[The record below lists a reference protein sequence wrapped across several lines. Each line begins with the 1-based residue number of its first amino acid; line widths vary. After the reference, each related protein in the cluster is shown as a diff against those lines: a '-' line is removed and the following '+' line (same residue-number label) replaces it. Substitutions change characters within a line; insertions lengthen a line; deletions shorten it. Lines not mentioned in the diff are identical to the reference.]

1 MNYDGTNGTE
11 MDTSDSRK
19 RPLDGETDN
28 GVTKRSN
35 QGGVLHYGNTPGGSW
50 QTTSDAMQGQ
60 MGTGEGDASAT
71 DAGRD
76 NIHLKI
82 LVPSVAAGAII
93 GKGGE
98 TIAQIQKDAGARVK
112 MSKAN
117 DFYPGTTERICLIMG
132 SPEAVRQV
140 NNFIMEKIREKPESN
155 PTTPTKPDDAKNNFE
170 RHRQVI
176 EVKILIPN
184 STAGMIIG
192 KGGNFIK
199 QIKEESGAYVQIS
212 QKSKET
218 NLPERCVTVAGEI
231 DANMKAMD
239 LILQKIVEDPQSSS
253 CPNIS
258 YADYTGPVASA
269 NPTGSP
275 FANTPYQARSTDM
288 INNTAAAYPGQ
299 GFNFGTNGNNSYNG
313 MGGLA
318 GLNMTLSA
326 AAMGLGGPMA
336 AQALENLKMTLRGS
350 GYTEQ
355 ATEEISTAMNT
366 LANYGI
372 LGMGMG
378 GVNQMGANMTASS
391 LASMQGMQMA
401 GTTTGAAANT
411 SFGNATSQASS
422 MFGPVGSTS
431 TGQQQS
437 TSLFGSSSPSMA
449 GATDRYGSSSML
461 NDSFAQTPGYAASA
475 SAVTYPTQD
484 RSPGAVTV
492 NVNQNSFGL
501 GTGMYSPTDDKT
513 STKQEMEV
521 PENIV
526 GAILGPGGKGI
537 VEIQQY
543 TGTNIQISKKGVY
556 APGTHNRI
564 VCISGTVNNITR
576 AQYMIQQRIQ
586 QEEYKRAR
594 QATAR

>member
-1 MNYDGTNGTE
+1 MSYDGTNGTE

-35 QGGVLHYGNTPGGSW
+35 QGGVLHYGNTSNSTW
-50 QTTSDAMQGQ
+50 QTNSEVMQVTS
-60 MGTGEGDASAT
+60 EGDASVSDT
-71 DAGRD
+71 GRD

-98 TIAQIQKDAGARVK
+98 TIAQIQKEAGARVK

-132 SPEAVRQV
+132 APDAVRQV

-170 RHRQVI
+170 RHRQV
-176 EVKILIPN
+176 KILIPN

-192 KGGNFIK
+192 KGGNYIK

-218 NLPERCVTVAGEI
+218 NLPERCVTVAGEL

-275 FANTPYQARSTDM
+275 FANTPYQTRTTEM
-288 INNTAAAYPGQ
+288 MNNTTAAYPTQ
-299 GFNFGTNGNNSYNG
+299 GFNFGSNGNNSYNG
-313 MGGLA
+313 MGLA

-336 AQALENLKMTLRGS
+336 AQALENLKMTLRSS

-355 ATEEISTAMNT
+355 ATDEISTAMNT

-372 LGMGMG
+372 LGMGIG

-391 LASMQGMQMA
+391 LANMQGMQMA
-401 GTTTGAAANT
+401 GTSGGNT
-411 SFGNATSQASS
+411 SFGATTSQASS
-422 MFGPVGSTS
+422 MFGPVGSTT

-449 GATDRYGSSSML
+449 GAPDRYGSSPML
-461 NDSFAQTPGYAASA
+461 DTFTQTPGYAASA
-475 SAVTYPTQD
+475 SAVAYPPQD
-484 RSPGAVTV
+484 RSTGTVTV

-564 VCISGTVNNITR
+564 VCISGTVSNITR

>member
-1 MNYDGTNGTE
+1 MSYDGTNGTE

-35 QGGVLHYGNTPGGSW
+35 QGGVLHYGNTSSSTW
-50 QTTSDAMQGQ
+50 QTNSEVMQVTS
-60 MGTGEGDASAT
+60 EGDASVSDT
-71 DAGRD
+71 GRD

-98 TIAQIQKDAGARVK
+98 TIAQIQKEAGARVK

-132 SPEAVRQV
+132 APDAVRQV

-170 RHRQVI
+170 RHRQV
-176 EVKILIPN
+176 KILIPN

-192 KGGNFIK
+192 KGGNYIK

-218 NLPERCVTVAGEI
+218 NLPERCVTVAGEL

-275 FANTPYQARSTDM
+275 FANTPYQTRTTEM
-288 INNTAAAYPGQ
+288 MNNTTAAYPTQ
-299 GFNFGTNGNNSYNG
+299 GFNFGSNGNNSYNG
-313 MGGLA
+313 MGLA

-336 AQALENLKMTLRGS
+336 AQALENLKMTLRSS

-355 ATEEISTAMNT
+355 ATDEISTAMNT

-372 LGMGMG
+372 LGMGIG

-391 LASMQGMQMA
+391 LANMQGMQMA
-401 GTTTGAAANT
+401 GTSGGNT
-411 SFGNATSQASS
+411 SFGATTSQASS
-422 MFGPVGSTS
+422 MFGPVGSTT

-449 GATDRYGSSSML
+449 GAPDRYGSSPML
-461 NDSFAQTPGYAASA
+461 DTFTQTPGYAASA
-475 SAVTYPTQD
+475 SAVAYPPQD
-484 RSPGAVTV
+484 RSTGTVTV

-564 VCISGTVNNITR
+564 VCISGTVSNITR

>member
-1 MNYDGTNGTE
+1 MSELEARVFQETMINAVPDNVTN
-11 MDTSDSRK
+11 
-19 RPLDGETDN
+19 
-28 GVTKRSN
+28 
-35 QGGVLHYGNTPGGSW
+35 VLHYGNTSGTTW
-50 QTTSDAMQGQ
+50 QNDGMQSQ
-60 MGTGEGDASAT
+60 MGTDGGDATAS
-71 DAGRD
+71 DAARD

-132 SPEAVRQV
+132 SPDAVRTV
-140 NNFIMEKIREKPESN
+140 NAFIMEKIREKPESS

-275 FANTPYQARSTDM
+275 FANTPYQARGTELV
-288 INNTAAAYPGQ
+288 NNTAAAAAYAGQ
-299 GFNFGTNGNNSYNG
+299 GFNFSTNGNNSYNG

-326 AAMGLGGPMA
+326 SAMGLGGPMG
-336 AQALENLKMTLRGS
+336 AQALENLKMTLRSS

-366 LANYGI
+366 LAHYGI
-372 LGMGMG
+372 LGGVS

-391 LASMQGMQMA
+391 LASMQGMQMP
-401 GTTTGAAANT
+401 GQTTGAANST
-411 SFGNATSQASS
+411 FGNATSQASS

-431 TGQQQS
+431 TGQQPS
-437 TSLFGSSSPSMA
+437 TTSLFGSSSPSMA
-449 GATDRYGSSSML
+449 GATDRYGSSPML
-461 NDSFAQTPGYAASA
+461 NDSFQQTPGYAASA
-475 SAVTYPTQD
+475 NAVTYPQQD

-501 GTGMYSPTDDKT
+501 GTGMYSPSDDKT
-513 STKQEMEV
+513 GGTKQEMEV

-564 VCISGTVNNITR
+564 VSISGTVNNITR